1 MSNDV
6 ADEQAYVSILYRRL
20 DDLRKLAAE
29 RLSATLGERSTNH
42 QQLSQRDAISTMY
55 VDQIAQY
62 NAVENGL
69 CFGRLDFTD
78 GSSRHIGRIGI
89 HDTIDTVDPAEAR
102 TLTEANTALAA
113 DEPLLVDWRAPA
125 ARPFYLATV
134 AHPDGARLRRHIT
147 TQWRE
152 VVGVTDETLNLV
164 RVDGVSNGRT
174 TVDGRATVDRADAD
188 ERTATHD
195 GNLASETALL
205 SALSASRTGRMRDIV
220 ETIQAEQDEIIRA
233 DQAGVL
239 VVEGGPGSGKTAVAL
254 HRAAYLLYH
263 HRERLAKRAVL
274 IVGPNTTFLRY
285 IGQVLPGLGETAVVL
300 ATTGSLVP
308 GVAASAEEA
317 DDVAEIKG
325 RAEMAD
331 VIARAVADR
340 ERVPDEPWEIT
351 FERDTLTLEPDV
363 VEHARDLARASRLPH
378 NPARRVFVR
387 QMIDALAGQVAERI
401 GANVVGGPNLLT
413 NGDILL
419 VRDDLNTSSS
429 VQAALA
435 ELWPEL
441 TPEQLLADLYADPIA
456 LEIAAP
462 QLSRAERDRLYREPG
477 HGWTGADVL
486 LLDEAAE
493 YLGVDDAE
501 ERAIDEAEAA
511 RSKAYAEGVLEILS
525 RDIDDDPEVLMAF
538 DLIDPSRLAER
549 QVAGDGLSVAERAAA
564 DPRWAYGHV
573 IVDEAQELSAMAW
586 RALMRRCPSRSMTL
600 VGDVAQT
607 SAPAGTT
614 SWDRALRPYVADRWR
629 RTELTVNYRTP
640 AEIMAV
646 AADVLRDIDP
656 TLAVPTSIRA
666 VGEAPWRRSVTD
678 VAAGIRDAVDA
689 EVGHLGD
696 GRLAVIVP
704 DECLDAVR
712 AAVPEAATGDDTD
725 LTARVVVLTVR
736 QAKGLEFD
744 AVIVAEPAAIVGASA
759 RGRNDLYVAITR
771 ATRRLGIV
779 HTAAVPAALAAIEA
793 TDAIE
798 ALP

>member
-1 MSNDV
+1 MSNDL
-6 ADEQAYVSILYRRL
+6 ADEQVYVSALYRRL

-29 RLSATLGERSTNH
+29 RLRAALGERSTNH
-42 QQLSQRDAISTMY
+42 QQLSQRDATSTMY

-78 GSSRHIGRIGI
+78 GTSRHIGRIGI
-89 HDTIDTVDPAEAR
+89 HDTIDTVDPSDAHAP
-102 TLTEANTALAA
+102 TGSDTPLAA

-152 VVGVTDETLNLV
+152 VVGITDETLDLAV
-164 RVDGVSNGRT
+164 VVGDGPGGDR
-174 TVDGRATVDRADAD
+174 DRADDRGRRAD
-188 ERTATHD
+188 DRTAAHD

-205 SALSASRTGRMRDIV
+205 SALSATRTGRMRDIV

-233 DQAGVL
+233 DQAGTL

-263 HRERLAKRAVL
+263 HRDTLAKRAVL
-274 IVGPNTTFLRY
+274 IVGPNATFLRY
-285 IGQVLPGLGETAVVL
+285 ISQVLPGLGESAVVL

-308 GVAASAEEA
+308 GVAATAEEP

-340 ERVPDEPWEIT
+340 ERAPDDRWEIA
-351 FERDTLTLEPDV
+351 FEGDTVVLEPEV
-363 VEHARDLARASRLPH
+363 IENARDLARASRLPH
-378 NPARRVFVR
+378 NPARRIFVR
-387 QMIDALAGQVAERI
+387 QMIDALARQVADRV
-401 GANVVGGPNLLT
+401 GANVIGGPNLLT
-413 NGDILL
+413 NGDIVL
-419 VRDDLNTSSS
+419 VRDDLIASSS

-462 QLSRAERDRLYREPG
+462 QLSGTERDRLRREPG
-477 HGWTGADVL
+477 GGWTVADVL

-493 YLGVDDAE
+493 YLGVDDLE

-511 RSKAYAEGVLEILS
+511 RAKAYAEGVLEILS

-549 QVAGDGLSVAERAAA
+549 QVDSDGLSVAERAAA

-614 SWDRALRPYVADRWR
+614 SWDAALRPYVADRWR

-666 VGEAPWRRSVTD
+666 VGEAPWRRRVANI
-678 VAAGIRDAVDA
+678 AAGIRDAVDA
-689 EVGHLGD
+689 EIGHVGD

-704 DECLDAVR
+704 DACLDDVR
-712 AAVPEAATGDDTD
+712 AALPEAATGDDTD
-725 LTARVVVLTVR
+725 LTASVVVLSVR

-744 AVIVAEPAAIVGASA
+744 SVIVVEPAAIAGASA

-771 ATRRLGIV
+771 ATRRLGVV
-779 HTAAVPAALAAIEA
+779 HTAAVPAALAAIA
-793 TDAIE
+793 TV
-798 ALP
+798 P

>member
-1 MSNDV
+1 VSNDL
-6 ADEQAYVSILYRRL
+6 ADEQVYVSLLYRRL

-29 RLSATLGERSTNH
+29 RLRAALGERSTNH
-42 QQLSQRDAISTMY
+42 QQLSQRDATSTMY

-78 GSSRHIGRIGI
+78 GSTRHIGRIGI
-89 HDTIDTVDPAEAR
+89 HDTIDTVDPSDAR
-102 TLTEANTALAA
+102 ALTESDTPLAVE
-113 DEPLLVDWRAPA
+113 EPLLVDWRAPA

-152 VVGVTDETLNLV
+152 VVGITDETLDLAV
-164 RVDGVSNGRT
+164 
-174 TVDGRATVDRADAD
+174 VDGRLDGSDGDYGLGSAGNYGGAEAIG
-188 ERTATHD
+188 RTAGHD

-205 SALSASRTGRMRDIV
+205 SALAATRTGRMRDIV

-233 DQAGVL
+233 DQAGLL

-263 HRERLAKRAVL
+263 HRDTLAKRAVL
-274 IVGPNTTFLRY
+274 IVGPNATFLRY

-300 ATTGSLVP
+300 ATTASLVP
-308 GVAASAEEA
+308 GVTATVQEP

-325 RAEMAD
+325 RAAMAD

-340 ERVPDEPWEIT
+340 ERAPDGPWEIA
-351 FERDTLTLEPDV
+351 FESDTVVLEPEV

-378 NPARRVFVR
+378 NPARRIFVR
-387 QMIDALAGQVAERI
+387 QMIDALANQVADRV
-401 GANVVGGPNLLT
+401 GANIVGGPNLLT
-413 NGDILL
+413 SGDIVL
-419 VRDDLNTSSS
+419 VRDDLTASSS
-429 VQAALA
+429 VQAALG
-435 ELWPEL
+435 ELWREL

-462 QLSRAERDRLYREPG
+462 QLSRDERDRLNREPG
-477 HGWTGADVL
+477 TGWTVADIA

-511 RSKAYAEGVLEILS
+511 RAKAYAEGVLEILS

-549 QVAGDGLSVAERAAA
+549 QVDGDGLSVAERAAA

-607 SAPAGTT
+607 SASAGTT
-614 SWDRALRPYVADRWR
+614 SWDAALRPYVADRWR

-646 AADVLRDIDP
+646 AADVLRGIDP

-666 VGEAPWRRSVTD
+666 VGEAPWRRP
-678 VAAGIRDAVDA
+678 VANIAVGVRDAVDA
-689 EVGHLGD
+689 EIRHLGD

-704 DECLDAVR
+704 EACLDDVR
-712 AAVPEAATGDDTD
+712 AALPEAATGDDTD
-725 LTARVVVLTVR
+725 LTASVVVLTVR

-744 AVIVAEPAAIVGASA
+744 SVIVVEPAAIVAASP

-779 HTAAVPAALAAIEA
+779 HAVAVPAALATIE
-793 TDAIE
+793 TVR
-798 ALP
+798 

>member
-1 MSNDV
+1 VSNDV
-6 ADEQAYVSILYRRL
+6 ADEQAYVSALYRRL

-29 RLSATLGERSTNH
+29 RLNAALRERSTNH
-42 QQLSQRDAISTMY
+42 QQLSQRDATSTMY

-69 CFGRLDFTD
+69 CFGRLDFID
-78 GSSRHIGRIGI
+78 GASRHIGRIGI
-89 HDTIDTVDPAEAR
+89 HDTIDTVDPADAR
-102 TLTEANTALAA
+102 TLTEADTPLAV

-152 VVGVTDETLNLV
+152 VASIADETLNLIV
-164 RVDGVSNGRT
+164 GGALNGRET
-174 TVDGRATVDRADAD
+174 IDDRATVDHRADAAA
-188 ERTATHD
+188 RTPAHD

-205 SALSASRTGRMRDIV
+205 LALSASRTGRMRDIV

-233 DQAGVL
+233 DQAGIL

-263 HRERLAKRAVL
+263 HRETLAKRAVL

-300 ATTGSLVP
+300 ATTDSLVT
-308 GVAASAEEA
+308 GVAASAQEP

-325 RAEMAD
+325 RTEMAD

-340 ERVPDEPWEIT
+340 ERVPDEPWEIAV
-351 FERDTLTLEPDV
+351 ERDTLVLEPDV
-363 VEHARDLARASRLPH
+363 VERARDLARASRLPH
-378 NPARRVFVR
+378 NPARRIFVR
-387 QMIDALAGQVAERI
+387 QMIDALAGQVADRI

-413 NGDILL
+413 NGDIVL
-419 VRDDLNTSSS
+419 VRDDLATSSS

-441 TPEQLLADLYADPIA
+441 TTEQMLADLYADPIA

-462 QLSRAERDRLYREPG
+462 QLSQADRGRLHREPG
-477 HGWTGADVL
+477 HGWTVADIL

-501 ERAIDEAEAA
+501 ERAIDEAEADRA
-511 RSKAYAEGVLEILS
+511 KAYAEGVLEILS

-549 QVAGDGLSVAERAAA
+549 QAAGDGLSVAERATA

-666 VGEAPWRRSVTD
+666 IGEAPWRRPVAD
-678 VAAGIRDAVDA
+678 IAAGIRAAVDA
-689 EVGHLGD
+689 EIGHLGD

-704 DECLDAVR
+704 DGCLDTVR

-725 LTARVVVLTVR
+725 LTARVVVLTLR

-744 AVIVAEPAAIVGASA
+744 AVIVVEPAAIAGASA

-779 HTAAVPAALAAIEA
+779 HTADVPAALA
-793 TDAIE
+793 TIE

>member
-1 MSNDV
+1 VSNDV
-6 ADEQAYVSILYRRL
+6 ADEQAYVSLVYRRL

-29 RLSATLGERSTNH
+29 RLSAALGERSTNH
-42 QQLSQRDAISTMY
+42 QQLSQRDATSTMY

-69 CFGRLDFTD
+69 CFGRLDFID
-78 GSSRHIGRIGI
+78 GSTRHIGRIGI
-89 HDTIDTVDPAEAR
+89 HDTIDTVDPTDIR
-102 TLTEANTALAA
+102 MLTEADTPLAA

-134 AHPDGARLRRHIT
+134 AHPDGARRRRHIT

-152 VVGVTDETLNLV
+152 VVGITDETLNLA
-164 RVDGVSNGRT
+164 VDGASNGRG
-174 TVDGRATVDRADAD
+174 TVVDRATVDDRGDTAD
-188 ERTATHD
+188 RTAARD

-340 ERVPDEPWEIT
+340 ERVPDEPWEIA
-351 FERDTLTLEPDV
+351 FERDILVLEPDV

-413 NGDILL
+413 NGDIVF

-462 QLSRAERDRLYREPG
+462 RLSRAERGRLYRQPG
-477 HGWTGADVL
+477 HGWTVADVL

-493 YLGVDDAE
+493 YLGTDDAE
-501 ERAIDEAEAA
+501 ERAIDEADAA
-511 RSKAYAEGVLEILS
+511 RSTAYAEGVLEILS

-549 QVAGDGLSVAERAAA
+549 QVAGDGLSVAERATA

-607 SAPAGTT
+607 SAAAGTT

-666 VGEAPWRRSVTD
+666 VGEAPWRRAVTD
-678 VAAGIRDAVDA
+678 IAAGIRDAVDA
-689 EVGHLGD
+689 EVGHFGD

-704 DECLDAVR
+704 EECLDAVR

-725 LTARVVVLTVR
+725 LTASVVVLTVR

-744 AVIVAEPAAIVGASA
+744 AVIVAEPAAIVGASS

-779 HTAAVPAALAAIEA
+779 HTVAVPAALATIE
-793 TDAIE
+793 AIE